1 MHTSLYIGLVALL
14 TWSTSRACPEF
25 CFCFDNTF
33 VTCSNFQILDLAM
46 LPSRTDTLTISSGD
60 IDELPMG
67 FLAMAK
73 RLRFLEISK
82 LRVRVVRQ
90 GAFRGLANLD
100 KFSITD
106 STFDIVEP
114 ESFSG
119 MRSIQEFEIISSQF
133 GRVGKHAFSSLSSIR
148 KFTIWLSS
156 FGTLADEAFFRMHD
170 VTSYQIYS
178 SNVTH
183 VGRDIFKGVKGV
195 EEVVVY
201 DNNIDS
207 VSERSFR
214 DLAVTVKKLSV
225 RQNTFVCSCS
235 LSWILTNPEMTDN
248 ACVFPGQFFTAKER
262 TFQLRD
268 LTPEILCSAAQPVPH
283 STEVSPSVSLFP
295 NSSDDVPEVHDD
307 IQTEIEQPS
316 EDIGRST
323 TEKVSEPQILP
334 VIETFDDDLTF
345 IDQILFEDNISPTLM
360 DNNETMSVSIEES
373 NFELEGVSPEPTR
386 QLHDIIS
393 MVGTVHVIENVTQS
407 VIDMSGN
414 HSVELVLVGS
424 AKVVTDNPE
433 QTFETGDTSTEDNSM
448 EASVHI
454 VGEYIEASVT
464 PAYQEVDLSLPS
476 EHDTLPQPKFPDNAT
491 TDHAVVTWEQE
502 NVYFDQKTQL
512 SSSEHE
518 DDFGSEPSLDE
529 FLDEDSERREN
540 SVTEDSEAG
549 NDSSAT
555 KVVVDKLAL
564 AVSGRVNEQARHE
577 MHERK
582 DERKKR
588 KPGNSEMS
596 LRASLLGVL
605 ASLLFC
611 ILHWLALV

>member
-1 MHTSLYIGLVALL
+1 MYTSLYIGLVALL

-207 VSERSFR
+207 MSERSFR

-225 RQNTFVCSCS
+225 RQNTFICSCS
-235 LSWILTNPEMTDN
+235 LSWILSNPEMTDN
-248 ACVFPGQFFTAKER
+248 ECVFPGQFFTAKER

-283 STEVSPSVSLFP
+283 STEASPSVSLFP

-307 IQTEIEQPS
+307 IQTEIEKPS
-316 EDIGRST
+316 DDIGRST

-334 VIETFDDDLTF
+334 VIESFDEDLTF
-345 IDQILFEDNISPTLM
+345 IDHILFEDNISPTLM
-360 DNNETMSVSIEES
+360 DKNGTMSVSIEES
-373 NFELEGVSPEPTR
+373 NFELESVSPEPTR

-414 HSVELVLVGS
+414 HSVELVLVGG
-424 AKVVTDNPE
+424 AKAVTDNPE
-433 QTFETGDTSTEDNSM
+433 QTFETEDTSTEDNNM
-448 EASVHI
+448 DSVHI

-464 PAYQEVDLSLPS
+464 PVYHEVDLSLPS
-476 EHDTLPQPKFPDNAT
+476 EHDTPKFPDNAT
-491 TDHAVVTWEQE
+491 TDNAAVTWEQE

-529 FLDEDSERREN
+529 FLDEDSERRED
-540 SVTEDSEAG
+540 SVTDDSEVG
-549 NDSSAT
+549 DDSSAT